1 MRWLRAL
8 YVANGF
14 AVGAMYGFVP
24 VLLQAKGFDPAL
36 VGVTTSLG
44 SLAYTMALPV
54 WGHVGDEMVGPR
66 RALQLSCI
74 PAAIFAF
81 GLAAPLPVL
90 LVILSQIIFS
100 IASGPGLALTDAMA
114 VPTLENPSR
123 EYTKLRW
130 LTSFGAA
137 SSAAVCGGIYS
148 VTGYLFAPFVY
159 VLVIAAILGSVRFIK
174 VGAGRTY
181 KAPSRRNQGR
191 GGSIGEAFRV
201 RPRLYG
207 ILASVV
213 LVFIG
218 VMSAST
224 YITIRLSD
232 LGGGPLVVGV
242 SNGIGWG
249 AEVFG
254 MMAAGPLIARFGARV
269 VLFIC
274 ATCFAACIGSW
285 GVLSDPLAIA
295 VMRFGTG
302 VFFAGI
308 FVSFVLTISAI
319 LPPHL
324 QSTGQT
330 LFQASCFGLG
340 AVIGNFVGGLLYQE
354 FGPIG
359 VFGGAAL
366 CTFAGALL
374 ALVVMPGQ
382 VEPEALPAIPVSPSI
397 V

>member
-1 MRWLRAL
+1 M
-8 YVANGF
+8 
-14 AVGAMYGFVP
+14 
-24 VLLQAKGFDPAL
+24 
-36 VGVTTSLG
+36 
-44 SLAYTMALPV
+44 
-54 WGHVGDEMVGPR
+54 
-66 RALQLSCI
+66 
-74 PAAIFAF
+74 
-81 GLAAPLPVL
+81 
-90 LVILSQIIFS
+90 
-100 IASGPGLALTDAMA
+100 
-114 VPTLENPSR
+114 
-123 EYTKLRW
+123 
-130 LTSFGAA
+130 
-137 SSAAVCGGIYS
+137 
-148 VTGYLFAPFVY
+148 TGYLFAPFVY